1 MAINDNFNNL
11 IQDLTQQ
18 VLEQA
23 QTQIQ
28 TAIAEAINQR
38 LDDILSTDNINA
50 IVRSRVQETL
60 ANYTPDISQFESSL
74 QEVSNQIINR
84 LNATADQQ
92 IGNLI
97 ADRIHGVDV
106 VELAQQFITAKLDI
120 NTNYFPF
127 KENSIP
133 GSAVDA
139 GGLRITGDN
148 IQGGIIQRFAST
160 GIDDQSS
167 QCQVTVL
174 DQGIVVENT
183 IYAGTLE
190 VKGGAVID
198 GDLTILGTI
207 ADSPAYQ
214 QLIQDT
220 SRDVQTHIGPN
231 LLDQHQDRVFERI
244 RDEGLDL
251 NKVTFNGETV
261 IQGDRL
267 VNVIHSQLQT
277 VGELRDLQTQG
288 ETLLSQ
294 TLYTNNRRVGVN
306 TMDPK
311 NALSVWDEE
320 IEIGMG
326 KQTQGVARIGT
337 VRDHKLILGSNNRDN
352 ITLES
357 NGVTAIAQL
366 RLGNMLFSTSA
377 TPPHYDAARGTVVF
391 NEQPNLGGPLGWV
404 SLGDAKWAN
413 FGIID

>member
-1 MAINDNFNNL
+1 MAVNDSFNNL
-11 IQDLTQQ
+11 INDITQQ
-18 VLEQA
+18 VLQQV
-23 QTQIQ
+23 QTQVQ
-28 TAIAEAINQR
+28 TVITDLVNQKIND
-38 LDDILSTDNINA
+38 LVNGDDVKA
-50 IVRSRVQETL
+50 IVVSRINENL
-60 ANYTPDISQFESSL
+60 SNYTPDLSLFEHNLQAVSVQIVDRLTTTADTKINDAIATRISAIDVDQNISDFITS
-74 QEVSNQIINR
+74 R
-84 LNATADQQ
+84 LNSLS
-92 IGNLI
+92 G
-97 ADRIHGVDV
+97 H
-106 VELAQQFITAKLDI
+106 
-120 NTNYFPF
+120 FPF

-133 GSAVDA
+133 GNAVDVNS
-139 GGLRITGDN
+139 LRITGDN
-148 IQGGIIQRFAST
+148 IQGGIVQRFAST

-167 QCQVTVL
+167 QCQITVL
-174 DQGIVVENT
+174 DQGVVVENT
-183 IYAGTLE
+183 VYAGQLE

-214 QLIQDT
+214 QLIQET

-294 TLYTNNRRVGVN
+294 TLYTNNRRVGIN

-320 IEIGMG
+320 IEIGIG

-337 VRDHKLILGSNNRDN
+337 VRDHKLILGSNNCDN
-352 ITLES
+352 ITLTS
-357 NGVTAIAQL
+357 DGVAAIPQL
-366 RLGNMLFSTSA
+366 KIGNMLFSTSA
-377 TPPHYDAARGTVVF
+377 MPPHYNAARGTVVF
-391 NEQPNLGGPLGWV
+391 NEQPNLGGPIGWI